1 MKSVKNIGD
10 LESQN
15 DEMMERSFQSAD
27 KKKKQSKQKPT
38 VQIMMET
45 IKEKVSQLFAY
56 KLIKL
61 ELKKT

>member
-1 MKSVKNIGD
+1 
-10 LESQN
+10 
-15 DEMMERSFQSAD
+15 MMERSFQSAD

-38 VQIMMET
+38 VQIMMDT
-45 IKEKVSQLFAY
+45 IKEKILQLFAY